1 MFLYIKFSL
10 RVLDN
15 LPLWI
20 KATKLCRLSG
30 ENVAE
35 TTAQN
40 CFPNAGISSNDQLL
54 HRKWSNLS
62 SLELWSSIVPKKKLN
77 SAQIPNDLSP
87 EGFTSLDDSVVAT
100 ESALFDELPAD
111 MVINGDVVHLEMI
124 ARMIAQIQK
133 YELKNEP

>member
-1 MFLYIKFSL
+1 MLPRQQPKTVSQMQESRAMINYCTENGVTSLLSNYGVVLY
-10 RVLDN
+10 R
-15 LPLWI
+15 
-20 KATKLCRLSG
+20 
-30 ENVAE
+30 
-35 TTAQN
+35 
-40 CFPNAGISSNDQLL
+40 
-54 HRKWSNLS
+54 
-62 SLELWSSIVPKKKLN
+62 KKKLN

-111 MVINGDVVHLEMI
+111 RVINGDVVHLEMI